1 MLRLAQLHEAG
12 EGVTSDGDAALQ
24 WYRKAAGAGQ
34 SEAQCRLA
42 ALYDT
47 GEGVKQD
54 QSEAIKWYRS
64 CAESGSGLAMFRL
77 AKIFDN
83 ASEVDND
90 PKLAADYMFRA
101 LKANEQQA
109 KDEMLAGAQNWS
121 QAFRQEFQKKLQAE
135 NLYSGAIDGILG
147 SGARQAIQVITGD
160 ST

>member
-1 MLRLAQLHEAG
+1 
-12 EGVTSDGDAALQ
+12 
-24 WYRKAAGAGQ
+24 
-34 SEAQCRLA
+34 
-42 ALYDT
+42 
-47 GEGVKQD
+47 
-54 QSEAIKWYRS
+54 
-64 CAESGSGLAMFRL
+64 
-77 AKIFDN
+77 
-83 ASEVDND
+83 
-90 PKLAADYMFRA
+90 MFRA